1 MGQQVVAIE
10 KFLSWSGAL
19 STGLSLEITHVTYAS
34 ASLDTAF

>member
-10 KFLSWSGAL
+10 KFQSWSGAL
-19 STGLSLEITHVTYAS
+19 SIGLPPEVTHVTYAL